1 MTLENTCE
9 YPNNDSMCALCVNN
23 GIIVRLI
30 VKICVRVL
38 WQLKKLGTRFKSDG
52 GSSRTPPGTHGRALE
67 DLPGTISM
75 CLVWKNPP
83 PEIKNPPPRRFERS
97 KRNNTTNTLIISNLQ
112 IKPKTP

>member
-9 YPNNDSMCALCVNN
+9 DPNNDSMCALCVNN

-38 WQLKKLGTRFKSDG
+38 WQLKTKLGTRFSSDDKV
-52 GSSRTPPGTHGRALE
+52 TLEHHQEHPDKALESLCE
-67 DLPGTISM
+67 DLPGTIKSM

-83 PEIKNPPPRRFERS
+83 PENPPPRR
-97 KRNNTTNTLIISNLQ
+97 
-112 IKPKTP
+112 